1 MASDL
6 TVAKTAVSIRQAAK
20 GDAQI
25 VCDLLDDLVRTLRNA
40 PPCGST
46 VETIRHHGFGDKRQF
61 EALIAEAEGTPAGL
75 VLYFYTYSTWR
86 GCLGVYVQDLHVVE
100 RFRGQGLGRRLLADA
115 ARRGRADGCTHL
127 RLSVDPGNEAA
138 LTFYEAVGLEPR
150 RDETICQ
157 AADEAFHQL
166 AEDRR

>member
-1 MASDL
+1 MASDP
-6 TVAKTAVSIRQAAK
+6 VIAKTKVHIRQAVEK
-20 GDAQI
+20 DAQI
-25 VCDLLDDLVRTLRNA
+25 VCDLLADLVRTLRDA

-46 VETIRHHGFGDKRQF
+46 LETIRHHGFGDKRQF

-100 RFRGQGLGRRLLADA
+100 RFRGHGLGRRLLADA

-157 AADEAFHQL
+157 AAGEAFRHL
-166 AEDRR
+166 AEDGR

>member
-1 MASDL
+1 LDSDL
-6 TVAKTAVSIRQAAK
+6 AMAKTAVNIRPAAK

-25 VCDLLDDLVRTLRNA
+25 VCDLLDDLVRTLRDA

-46 VETIRHHGFGDKRQF
+46 LETIRHHGFGEKPHFDV
-61 EALIAEAEGTPAGL
+61 LIAEAAGTPVGL

-86 GCLGVYVQDLHVVE
+86 GHLGVYVQDLHVVE
-100 RFRGQGLGRRLLADA
+100 SFRGRGLGRRLLAAA

-127 RLSVDPGNEAA
+127 RLSVDPSNDTA
-138 LTFYEAVGLEPR
+138 LTFYQAVGLEPR

-157 AADEAFHQL
+157 AADEAFHRL
-166 AEDRR
+166 AESER